1 MVTYPRNEND
11 GGHLER
17 CAVCEAV
24 VAGWGYG
31 NTVCA
36 DCGMT
41 LVEPPFEGSEYLE
54 IIMSRGRRGRAAR
67 LRRPG

>member
-17 CAVCEAV
+17 CAVCDAV

-41 LVEPPFEGSEYLE
+41 LVEPPFEGSE
-54 IIMSRGRRGRAAR
+54 
-67 LRRPG
+67 